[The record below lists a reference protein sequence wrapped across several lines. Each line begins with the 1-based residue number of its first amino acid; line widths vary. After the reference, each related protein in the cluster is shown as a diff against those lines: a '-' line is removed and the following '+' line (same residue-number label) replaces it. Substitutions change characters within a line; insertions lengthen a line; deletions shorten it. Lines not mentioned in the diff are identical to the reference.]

1 MRIAI
6 ATDTNSSI
14 TQEEANTLGVFLLPM
29 PFIIEKESYFEGV
42 DITNDALY
50 EAMKELKDISTS
62 QPSPGQLLGFWDDIF
77 SKGYD
82 KIVHIPMS
90 SGLSNSC
97 NSAKQLA
104 KEYGDKVIV
113 VDNHRIS
120 VTLKSAVICA
130 LQLLKDGKSAEE
142 IKAIL
147 EEDAYSS
154 TIFLVVDSLDYLK
167 KGGRITSSAAALGSL
182 LHIKPI
188 LTTQG
193 DAIEPYT
200 KVRTLKKAEKVM
212 IEAIQKERNT
222 RFSNVSDEKL
232 CVYVAGTYES
242 KEQAEHWR
250 MIVQEAFPQ
259 FVVTYMDLPCSIA
272 CHVGRNAAG
281 IALVKEI

>member
-154 TIFLVVDSLDYLK
+154 TIFLVV
-167 KGGRITSSAAALGSL
+167 
-182 LHIKPI
+182 KPI

-222 RFSNVSDEKL
+222 RFSNVPDEKL